1 MKLAEALQERAD
13 INRRIAQ
20 LRDRLGNNAL
30 VQEGERPAEDPAM
43 LKQELDAAVSRL
55 QWLMARINLTNAR
68 VEVDGRTLTELIAE
82 KDALTVR
89 ISAYRAMVYQ
99 SSQTAYRARS
109 TEIRIMPAIN
119 VKDWQSEVDAMSK
132 NLRLLDNRLQQS
144 NWNTDLLE

>member
-68 VEVDGRTLTELIAE
+68 VEVDGR
-82 KDALTVR
+82 
-89 ISAYRAMVYQ
+89 
-99 SSQTAYRARS
+99 
-109 TEIRIMPAIN
+109 P
-119 VKDWQSEVDAMSK
+119 
-132 NLRLLDNRLQQS
+132 
-144 NWNTDLLE
+144 